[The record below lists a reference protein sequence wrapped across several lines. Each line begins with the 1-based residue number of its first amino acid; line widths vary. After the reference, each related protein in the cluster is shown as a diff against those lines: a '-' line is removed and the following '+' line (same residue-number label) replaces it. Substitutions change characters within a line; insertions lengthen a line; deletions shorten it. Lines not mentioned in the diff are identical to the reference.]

1 MQPNKIDT
9 LFFKFKNFEIKN
21 RLLGRTLLLTKKNL
35 IFMKKV
41 LLTLSAVALLAV
53 VFSSCKKECYCTTTV
68 MGLPLEQMVGEMSAS
83 DCESFDNAAWTTLG
97 YTFECEA
104 R

>member
-1 MQPNKIDT
+1 
-9 LFFKFKNFEIKN
+9 
-21 RLLGRTLLLTKKNL
+21 
-35 IFMKKV
+35 MKKV

-53 VFSSCKKECYCTTTV
+53 VFSSCKKECYCTATS
-68 MGLPLEQMVGEMSAS
+68 MGMTIINDQLVGEMSAS
-83 DCESFDNAAWTTLG
+83 ECEAFDKPNWTAAG

>member
-1 MQPNKIDT
+1 
-9 LFFKFKNFEIKN
+9 
-21 RLLGRTLLLTKKNL
+21 
-35 IFMKKV
+35 MKKV

-53 VFSSCKKECYCTTTV
+53 VFSSCKKECYCTATA
-68 MGLPLEQMVGEMSAS
+68 MGMTIINDQLVGEMSAS
-83 DCESFDNAAWTTLG
+83 ECEAFDNPIWTAAG

>member
-1 MQPNKIDT
+1 
-9 LFFKFKNFEIKN
+9 
-21 RLLGRTLLLTKKNL
+21 
-35 IFMKKV
+35 MKKV

-53 VFSSCKKECYCTTTV
+53 VFSSCKKECYCTAT
-68 MGLPLEQMVGEMSAS
+68 MGGMTLINDQLVGEMSAAE
-83 DCESFDNAAWTTLG
+83 CESFDNAAWTAMG